1 MLENDQVSQTGLLKS
16 RSAFCIQRQI
26 STFADDPTEMA
37 GTIIGGCLKMETGEY
52 PGEIPKEDPLM
63 KKQNNTPRIGGSH
76 TENPFLKARLN
87 AGLSQEQAA
96 EKLSCAPRTIQRYE
110 SGETAPDYPALCSM
124 IDCYRCEPA
133 DLFDGRHLSRHSSGG
148 DAK

>member
-1 MLENDQVSQTGLLKS
+1 
-16 RSAFCIQRQI
+16 
-26 STFADDPTEMA
+26 
-37 GTIIGGCLKMETGEY
+37 
-52 PGEIPKEDPLM
+52 M

-76 TENPFLKARLN
+76 AGNPFLKARLN

-110 SGETAPDYPALCSM
+110 SGETTPDYPALCSM

-133 DLFDGRHLSRHSSGG
+133 DLFDGRHHSGRGSGG